1 MPHKTTE
8 KDGEETKEVTASLPT
23 AKEISVAAARAAVL
37 SELGGIFGFKK
48 KNKWLH

>member
-8 KDGEETKEVTASLPT
+8 KDGEKTKAATG
-23 AKEISVAAARAAVL
+23 SVPAPKKSVDAAQAAVL

-48 KNKWLH
+48 KNKGLH